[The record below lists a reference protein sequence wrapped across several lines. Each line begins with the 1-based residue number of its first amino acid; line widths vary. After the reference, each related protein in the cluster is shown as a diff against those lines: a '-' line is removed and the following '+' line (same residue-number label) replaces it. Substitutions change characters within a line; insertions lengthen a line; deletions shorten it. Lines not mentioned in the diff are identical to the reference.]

1 MRSVERWFKSY
12 HQCGPFTLGTW
23 APTASHLLAS
33 VYIVLLGM
41 APKTFSD
48 KPINKLVLF
57 NINSTLTL
65 TCSHFWRCSQRVFT
79 SLASPR
85 PVFAS
90 LDLSQLPYSCPSLAM
105 SSGWSSPESLL
116 SLESLCCH
124 KSSFSFR
131 VPCPWSSLSLEFLVL
146 GVLQRSFTR
155 LPPVFLE
162 LSLYSPMT
170 SSFHHSVAAL
180 CLCS

>member
-1 MRSVERWFKSY
+1 MVKFHQLLLETPPLPY
-12 HQCGPFTLGTW
+12 HHDIATSAGCTLPSAGLITSKH
-23 APTASHLLAS
+23 A
-33 VYIVLLGM
+33 
-41 APKTFSD
+41 
-48 KPINKLVLF
+48 
-57 NINSTLTL
+57 L
-65 TCSHFWRCSQRVFT
+65 TCSHFWRCSQHVFT

-90 LDLSQLPYSCPSLAM
+90 LDLSQLPYSCSSLAM

-116 SLESLCCH
+116 SPESLCCH
-124 KSSFSFR
+124 QSSFSFR

-146 GVLQRSFTR
+146 RVLQRSFVR

-162 LSLYSPMT
+162 LSLCSPMT
-170 SSFHHSVAAL
+170 SSFRHSFAAL